1 MTHQSARLV
10 CHPDSTSSA
19 VDRIEVRLLTGHHPA
34 LSVVFTAE
42 GAMAGVRVPP
52 PGTPRRTD
60 GLWRHTCFEAFVG
73 GATSRAYYEFNF
85 APSGEWAA
93 YAFRDYRDRE
103 ALELHL
109 EPRIAARVADDR
121 LQLEALVP
129 LDACS
134 FAPGEALRVG
144 LSAVIEEQSGR
155 LTYWAVRHPPGRP
168 DFHHPDGFA
177 LQLLP
182 A

>member
-1 MTHQSARLV
+1 V
-10 CHPDSTSSA
+10 CHPDSASTA
-19 VDRIEVRLLTGHHPA
+19 VDRIDVTFFAVQDRA
-34 LSVVFTAE
+34 LSVVFTAD
-42 GAMAGVRVPP
+42 GLMAGVRVPSP
-52 PGTPRRTD
+52 ATPRRTD

-93 YAFRDYRDRE
+93 YAFRDYRDRDARE
-103 ALELHL
+103 FHL
-109 EPRIAARVADDR
+109 EPGITARVAGDR

-134 FAPGEALRVG
+134 FAPGEALRIG
-144 LSAVIEEQSGR
+144 LSAVMEEHSGR

-182 A
+182 V